1 MLLICTA
8 YNSLNGLIT
17 YQNLGFYP
25 WNLCLILYQCGWAAP
40 MSTDCGGRMRAKSK
54 FHANQNVINS
64 WLMPGN
70 STFLP
75 PASSSPI
82 PMTIPI
88 PTLRSVIFIMKMI
101 RLRIAVLSYLN
112 IQKVPGWRR
121 CRVPGKWQV
130 LNWRANFSM
139 SSPAVRKITKTPDN
153 LQVGGRIH
161 LAKVKITSKKH
172 KPVYKSVAELSLLQV
187 A

>member
-139 SSPAVRKITKTPDN
+139 SSPAVRKITKHRTIFRWVGVYT
-153 LQVGGRIH
+153 LQK
-161 LAKVKITSKKH
+161 LK
-172 KPVYKSVAELSLLQV
+172 
-187 A
+187 